1 MTRPKFLLT
10 RARSILAAG
19 VGLALVV
26 AWAPQLALASPGLV
40 VADLNQPGVTP
51 TVLAQSLVGSG
62 VTISNITYT
71 GNNRAAG
78 KFSGGATILGFDSGV
93 VLASGKVQT
102 YPTDPACSRGVE
114 GPNLCHEG
122 AGLVPPGASGG
133 ANSTSFGAGGDAD
146 LTALAGF
153 STFDATILQF
163 DFVPMGATVQFQYV
177 FSSEEY
183 SDYSNT
189 PYNDVFGF
197 FINGTMG
204 SGNCATTPAN
214 QPVSVNTIN
223 NGNDVGGD
231 ITPHNVALFRDNVR
245 PTGPTIDTQMD
256 GLTVVLTCKAT
267 VMANQTNH
275 MKLAIADASDSV
287 LDSAVFIE
295 AGSLTSGTVVTTSLK
310 GSDGSSGPII
320 TVPSGTVVT
329 DSAKLTGLNTM
340 TAGGTVDYTV
350 YKDAMCSPTMVF
362 ATAGTKT
369 VTNGV
374 VPDSDPVTFTSPAT
388 YYWQAAYSG
397 DTFNNP
403 SKSVCETE
411 QVIVNVGPPASLVLT
426 PPGATNTVG
435 TKHCVLA
442 TVKDASLTPVP
453 GVTVVF
459 HVGPS
464 VPTTF
469 PNPSD
474 GTGVTDANGQATFCY
489 TASLPGM
496 DTIHAFADTNNN
508 GQQDA
513 NEPFGEATKTW
524 TPPASTNLCEVKITD
539 GGWFIANNKDR
550 ANFGGNAQVINDTPQ
565 GQQEYQDQGP
575 AQPMN
580 VHSIE
585 ITATTCSDNLKNAS
599 IYGKATIDGAGTHVF
614 KIDVTDMGQGGSNDS
629 YGITLDTGYQSGQ
642 HTLSG
647 GNITIHKS

>member
-1 MTRPKFLLT
+1 MTRPKFSRAGT
-10 RARSILAAG
+10 RSVLAAG
-19 VGLALVV
+19 VALAMVM
-26 AWAPQLALASPGLV
+26 AWGPQPAVASPGLV
-40 VADLNQPGVTP
+40 VSDLNQPGVTP

-71 GNNRAAG
+71 GNSRAAG
-78 KFSGGATILGFDSGV
+78 KFSGGATIIGFDSGV

-102 YPTDPACSRGVE
+102 YLTDPACSRGVE

-122 AGLVPPGASGG
+122 TGVVPPGASGG
-133 ANSTSFGAGGDAD
+133 ANTTNFGTGGDAD
-146 LTALAGF
+146 LTALSGF
-153 STFDATILQF
+153 QTFDAAILEF

-183 SDYSNT
+183 SDFSNT
-189 PYNDVFGF
+189 SFNDVFGF

-204 SGNCATTPAN
+204 SGNCATTPVTN
-214 QPVSVNTIN
+214 NPVSVNTIN

-231 ITPHNVALFRDNVR
+231 PTPHNVALFRDNVR
-245 PTGPTIDTQMD
+245 PAGPTIDTQMD

-267 VMANQTNH
+267 VTPNATNH
-275 MKLAIADASDSV
+275 MKLAIADASDHV
-287 LDSAVFIE
+287 LDSAVFIQ
-295 AGSLTSGTVVTTSLK
+295 AGSLTSGTQVTTSLS
-310 GSDGSSGPII
+310 GGGQSGPVI
-320 TVPSGTVVT
+320 TVPSGTQVI
-329 DSAKLTGLNTM
+329 DSATLTGLNTM
-340 TAGGTVDYTV
+340 TAGGTVTYTV
-350 YKDAMCSPTMVF
+350 YSDAMCATVF
-362 ATAGTKT
+362 ATAGVKT

-374 VPDSDPVTFTSPAT
+374 VPDSDPVTFTNPAT

-403 SKSVCETE
+403 SKSLCGSE
-411 QVIVNVGPPASLVLT
+411 QVIVKVGPPASLVLT
-426 PPGATNTVG
+426 PAAATNTVG
-435 TKHCVLA
+435 TKHCVTA
-442 TVKDASLTPVP
+442 TVRDASLTPVP

-459 HVGPS
+459 SVGPS

-469 PNPSD
+469 PSPS
-474 GTGVTDANGQATFCY
+474 GGSVTTDANGQATFCY

-508 GQQDA
+508 GKQDA
-513 NEPFGEATKTW
+513 DEPFGEATKTW
-524 TPPASTNLCEVKITD
+524 TPPASTNLCQVTITD
-539 GGWFIANNKDR
+539 GGWFIANNNDR

-585 ITATTCSDNLKNAS
+585 ITATTCSADLTAAS
-599 IYGKATIDGAGTHVF
+599 IFGKATIDGSGSHVF
-614 KIDVTDMGQGGSNDS
+614 RIDVTDMGQGGSNDT

-642 HTLSG
+642 HLLSG
-647 GNITIHKS
+647 GNITIHKN

>member
-1 MTRPKFLLT
+1 MTRPKFP
-10 RARSILAAG
+10 RAHARSILAAG
-19 VGLALVV
+19 AALALVV

-40 VADLNQPGVTP
+40 VSDLNQPGVTP

-71 GNNRAAG
+71 GDNRAAG

-102 YPTDPACSRGVE
+102 YSTDPACSRGVE
-114 GPNLCHEG
+114 GPNLCHEATG
-122 AGLVPPGASGG
+122 VVPAGASGL
-133 ANSTSFGAGGDAD
+133 ANSTNFGAGGDAD
-146 LTALAGF
+146 LTALSGF
-153 STFDATILQF
+153 QTFDATILEF
-163 DFVPMGATVQFQYV
+163 DFVPMGATVQFEYV

-183 SDYSNT
+183 SDFSNT
-189 PYNDVFGF
+189 SFNDVFGF
-197 FINGTMG
+197 FINGS
-204 SGNCATTPAN
+204 SGNCATVPITG
-214 QPVSVNTIN
+214 QPVSINTIN

-231 ITPHNVALFRDNVR
+231 ATPHNPALFRDNVR
-245 PTGPTIDTQMD
+245 PAGPTIDTQMD

-267 VMANQTNH
+267 VTPNATNH
-275 MKLAIADASDSV
+275 MKLAIADASDGI
-287 LDSAVFIE
+287 LDSAVFIQ

-329 DSAKLTGLNTM
+329 DSAMLTGLNTM
-340 TAGGTVDYTV
+340 TAGGSVDYNV
-350 YKDAMCSPTMVF
+350 YKDAMCANLFMF
-362 ATAGTKT
+362 AGTKT
-369 VTNGV
+369 VVNGM
-374 VPDSDPVTFTSPAT
+374 VPDSNPVTFTNPAT

-397 DTFNNP
+397 DPSNNP
-403 SKSVCETE
+403 SKSLCGSE
-411 QVIVNVGPPASLVLT
+411 QVIVNVGPPATLVLT
-426 PPGATNTVG
+426 PPAATNTVG
-435 TKHCVLA
+435 TKHCVTA
-442 TVKDASLTPVP
+442 TVRDASGTPVP
-453 GVTVVF
+453 GVTVIF
-459 HVGPS
+459 SVGPS

-469 PNPSD
+469 PSPSS
-474 GTGVTDANGQATFCY
+474 GSGVTDANGQTTFCY
-489 TASLPGM
+489 TASLPGV

-513 NEPFGEATKTW
+513 SEPFGEATKTW

-585 ITATTCSDNLKNAS
+585 ITATTCSDDLKNAS
-599 IYGKATIDGAGTHVF
+599 IYGKATIDGAGSHVF
-614 KIDVTDMGQGGSNDS
+614 KIDVTDMGPGGSTDS

-642 HTLSG
+642 HILSG
-647 GNITIHKS
+647 GNITIHKM